1 VMVSTQSKI
10 SGKSVVVTIDGPAGA
25 GKSTTAKALAKRLGF
40 FYLDTGAMY
49 RALTFKAMRQKVN
62 LEDEDALVTLAKKT
76 TIDLKE
82 DGGLRV
88 FVDGEDVSEEIR
100 TVEVTNN
107 TFYIA
112 RAPKVREIMV
122 NWQRAIG
129 ESRNTVVEGRDV
141 GTVVFPK
148 AAYKFYLDAD
158 LHERSKR
165 RIKELQEKGKIV
177 NERTIEN
184 EMKER
189 DTKDLTRRVG
199 PLKKAADAVLIDSTF
214 LSVDQVTQRMF
225 EYIEKKEVFVRH
237 G

>member
-1 VMVSTQSKI
+1 M
-10 SGKSVVVTIDGPAGA
+10 GKPVVVTIDGPAGA

-49 RALTFKAMRQKVN
+49 RALTLKAMRQKLN
-62 LEDEDALVTLAKKT
+62 LEDEEALAALAKKT
-76 TIDLKE
+76 SIDLK
-82 DGGLRV
+82 DQGGLRI
-88 FVDGEDVSEEIR
+88 FLDGTDVSEDIR
-100 TVEVTNN
+100 TIEVTNN

-112 RAPKVREIMV
+112 RAPKVRAIMV
-122 NWQRAIG
+122 KWQRAIG
-129 ESRNTVVEGRDV
+129 ESQSVVVEGRDV

-165 RIKELQEKGKIV
+165 RIKELQAKGKAV
-177 NERTIEN
+177 NGRTIEN
-184 EMKER
+184 EMKDR

-214 LSVDQVTQRMF
+214 LTVEETAVKML
-225 EYIEKKEVFVRH
+225 EYMEKKKVAVSY